1 MTSIAI
7 TIIISIIL
15 IFVLHA
21 GFTYMKNH
29 VTPEKTENVGIYQ
42 SKKYDELINELKNVK
57 EIKAEEEPIIDDQN
71 DMEME
76 LTDFMNDLE

>member
-7 TIIISIIL
+7 TIIISIIIIL
-15 IFVLHA
+15 GLHA
-21 GFTYMKNH
+21 GFTYMKNR

-42 SKKYDELINELKNVK
+42 SKKYDELISELKNVRENKAK
-57 EIKAEEEPIIDDQN
+57 EEHDIDDPN
-71 DMEME
+71 NMEME

>member
-7 TIIISIIL
+7 TIVISIFL
-15 IFVLHA
+15 IFALHTC
-21 GFTYMKNH
+21 FTYMKNH

-42 SKKYDELINELKNVK
+42 SKKYDELINELKN
-57 EIKAEEEPIIDDQN
+57 IKDVNVVEESRIDDNN